1 MLFEDPTPRVR
12 YHLNPLVEVVCEV
25 QWREAKLS
33 DEALTA
39 LMGRAS
45 ESYPVGDN
53 AEIDCMLARDESGSW
68 AISAWNDFV
77 ALTTLRYTSWE
88 EMRGRFVQLLELLPD
103 EDARNIRAVSV
114 KYVDVI
120 IPTRLGLEQRWGEL
134 LNRELVGMLDGALS
148 EALVGIVSTAQVR
161 LSEGD
166 QVRLMHGLTED
177 PETEERGYM
186 IDALLWSEE
195 VDGALEALAKM
206 DKFNRCARSVFH
218 WCTTERLRD
227 AMHPELLEY

>member
-88 EMRGRFVQLLELLPD
+88 EMRGRFVRLLELLPD
-103 EDARNIRAVSV
+103 ETRA
-114 KYVDVI
+114 
-120 IPTRLGLEQRWGEL
+120 T
-134 LNRELVGMLDGALS
+134 S
-148 EALVGIVSTAQVR
+148 ER
-161 LSEGD
+161 
-166 QVRLMHGLTED
+166 
-177 PETEERGYM
+177 
-186 IDALLWSEE
+186 
-195 VDGALEALAKM
+195 
-206 DKFNRCARSVFH
+206 
-218 WCTTERLRD
+218 
-227 AMHPELLEY
+227 